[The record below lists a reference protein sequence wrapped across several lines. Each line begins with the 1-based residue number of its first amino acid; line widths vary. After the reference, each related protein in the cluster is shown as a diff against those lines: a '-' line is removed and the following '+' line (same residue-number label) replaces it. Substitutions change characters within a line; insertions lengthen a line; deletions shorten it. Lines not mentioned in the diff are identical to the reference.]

1 MQGVI
6 IGNVSNTYKIET
18 TEKIYVAYAR
28 GKFKNRDIKPLVG
41 DRVEIEVTD
50 EEKNEAIIEEILPRN
65 NEIKRPKIAN
75 IDQIIFIISTK
86 NPKPDLLM
94 LDKQLAY
101 AEKIHV
107 EPIIVVNKCDL
118 KEIYKSI
125 KELYSKVGYK
135 VIVTSAKHNIGIDEL
150 KQVLR
155 NKISVFSGNSGVGKS
170 SIINA
175 LFDKEKTQEGEISK
189 KNRSYE
195 LWLWITLTRNSYFV
209 ILKCRLE
216 NLQHFLYVLNLT
228 QLIHND
234 AHFAAVMD
242 TQFDGAVED
251 ALIAGNGNAM
261 DVDIQLVR
269 DHLCHV
275 MKHTLAVDARNL
287 NGSVKEHHLVHVPLG
302 VKDAI
307 AETGLKL
314 GSHSTVAAVNFY
326 AVLIVDIS
334 EDVVTRNRMTALR
347 EDKRGDVLL
356 IYNHRLLLVEA
367 LSYYKEAALRI
378 VFLVVVREERHKL
391 SPAASRIL
399 SLLAAQFVEV
409 VIAEQYGALADG
421 EEERLI
427 VLHLM
432 QVAELVKD
440 GSVHLQ
446 LVLYKP
452 IVEYLLAS
460 LLQFAVVTAQ
470 YGSDLA
476 LCLSRGHEVYP

>member
-1 MQGVI
+1 MQGII

-135 VIVTSAKHNIGIDEL
+135 VIVTSAKQNIGIDEL
-150 KQVLR
+150 KQVLQ

-189 KNRSYE
+189 KNKKGKNTTTDTKLYKLEKDTYIADTPGFSSFEISEIESTGLDKCFRE
-195 LWLWITLTRNSYFV
+195 FV
-209 ILKCRLE
+209 PEIEKCEFVGCTHIKEE
-216 NLQHFLYVLNLT
+216 N
-228 QLIHND
+228 
-234 AHFAAVMD
+234 
-242 TQFDGAVED
+242 
-251 ALIAGNGNAM
+251 
-261 DVDIQLVR
+261 
-269 DHLCHV
+269 C
-275 MKHTLAVDARNL
+275 
-287 NGSVKEHHLVHVPLG
+287 G
-302 VKDAI
+302 VKKAMQEGRVSTERYERYCKI
-307 AETGLKL
+307 YSELK
-314 GSHSTVAAVNFY
+314 
-326 AVLIVDIS
+326 
-334 EDVVTRNRMTALR
+334 EK
-347 EDKRGDVLL
+347 EK
-356 IYNHRLLLVEA
+356 
-367 LSYYKEAALRI
+367 YKW
-378 VFLVVVREERHKL
+378 
-391 SPAASRIL
+391 
-399 SLLAAQFVEV
+399 
-409 VIAEQYGALADG
+409 
-421 EEERLI
+421 
-427 VLHLM
+427 
-432 QVAELVKD
+432 
-440 GSVHLQ
+440 
-446 LVLYKP
+446 
-452 IVEYLLAS
+452 
-460 LLQFAVVTAQ
+460 
-470 YGSDLA
+470 
-476 LCLSRGHEVYP
+476 

>member
-18 TEKIYVAYAR
+18 AEKIYTAYAR

-125 KELYSKVGYK
+125 KELYSKIGYK
-135 VIVTSAKHNIGIDEL
+135 VIVTSAKQNIGIDEL

-189 KNRSYE
+189 KNKKGKNTTTDTKLYKLEKDTYIADTPGFSSFEISEIESTE
-195 LWLWITLTRNSYFV
+195 LDKCFREFV
-209 ILKCRLE
+209 PEIEKCEFVGCTHIKEE
-216 NLQHFLYVLNLT
+216 N
-228 QLIHND
+228 
-234 AHFAAVMD
+234 
-242 TQFDGAVED
+242 
-251 ALIAGNGNAM
+251 
-261 DVDIQLVR
+261 
-269 DHLCHV
+269 C
-275 MKHTLAVDARNL
+275 
-287 NGSVKEHHLVHVPLG
+287 G
-302 VKDAI
+302 VKKAMQEGRVSTERYERYCNMYD
-307 AETGLKL
+307 ELK
-314 GSHSTVAAVNFY
+314 
-326 AVLIVDIS
+326 
-334 EDVVTRNRMTALR
+334 EK
-347 EDKRGDVLL
+347 EK
-356 IYNHRLLLVEA
+356 
-367 LSYYKEAALRI
+367 YKW
-378 VFLVVVREERHKL
+378 
-391 SPAASRIL
+391 
-399 SLLAAQFVEV
+399 
-409 VIAEQYGALADG
+409 
-421 EEERLI
+421 
-427 VLHLM
+427 
-432 QVAELVKD
+432 
-440 GSVHLQ
+440 
-446 LVLYKP
+446 
-452 IVEYLLAS
+452 
-460 LLQFAVVTAQ
+460 
-470 YGSDLA
+470 
-476 LCLSRGHEVYP
+476 

>member
-135 VIVTSAKHNIGIDEL
+135 VIVTSAKQNIGINEL

-189 KNRSYE
+189 KNKKGKNTTTDTKLYKLEKDTYIADTPGFSSFEISEIESTELDKCFREFVPEIEKCEFVGCTHIKEENCGVKKAIQEGRVSTERYERYCSMYYE
-195 LWLWITLTRNSYFV
+195 L
-209 ILKCRLE
+209 
-216 NLQHFLYVLNLT
+216 
-228 QLIHND
+228 
-234 AHFAAVMD
+234 
-242 TQFDGAVED
+242 
-251 ALIAGNGNAM
+251 
-261 DVDIQLVR
+261 
-269 DHLCHV
+269 
-275 MKHTLAVDARNL
+275 
-287 NGSVKEHHLVHVPLG
+287 KE
-302 VKDAI
+302 K
-307 AETGLKL
+307 EK
-314 GSHSTVAAVNFY
+314 
-326 AVLIVDIS
+326 
-334 EDVVTRNRMTALR
+334 
-347 EDKRGDVLL
+347 
-356 IYNHRLLLVEA
+356 
-367 LSYYKEAALRI
+367 YKW
-378 VFLVVVREERHKL
+378 
-391 SPAASRIL
+391 
-399 SLLAAQFVEV
+399 
-409 VIAEQYGALADG
+409 
-421 EEERLI
+421 
-427 VLHLM
+427 
-432 QVAELVKD
+432 
-440 GSVHLQ
+440 
-446 LVLYKP
+446 
-452 IVEYLLAS
+452 
-460 LLQFAVVTAQ
+460 
-470 YGSDLA
+470 
-476 LCLSRGHEVYP
+476 

>member
-135 VIVTSAKHNIGIDEL
+135 VIVTSAKQNIGIDEL
-150 KQVLR
+150 KQVLQ

-189 KNRSYE
+189 KNKKGKNTTTDTKLYKLEKDTYIADTPGFSSFEISEIESTELDKCFREFVSEIEKCEFVGCTHIKEENCGVKKAMQEGRVSTERYERYCSMYYE
-195 LWLWITLTRNSYFV
+195 L
-209 ILKCRLE
+209 
-216 NLQHFLYVLNLT
+216 
-228 QLIHND
+228 
-234 AHFAAVMD
+234 
-242 TQFDGAVED
+242 
-251 ALIAGNGNAM
+251 
-261 DVDIQLVR
+261 
-269 DHLCHV
+269 
-275 MKHTLAVDARNL
+275 
-287 NGSVKEHHLVHVPLG
+287 KE
-302 VKDAI
+302 K
-307 AETGLKL
+307 EK
-314 GSHSTVAAVNFY
+314 
-326 AVLIVDIS
+326 
-334 EDVVTRNRMTALR
+334 
-347 EDKRGDVLL
+347 
-356 IYNHRLLLVEA
+356 
-367 LSYYKEAALRI
+367 YKW
-378 VFLVVVREERHKL
+378 
-391 SPAASRIL
+391 
-399 SLLAAQFVEV
+399 
-409 VIAEQYGALADG
+409 
-421 EEERLI
+421 
-427 VLHLM
+427 
-432 QVAELVKD
+432 
-440 GSVHLQ
+440 
-446 LVLYKP
+446 
-452 IVEYLLAS
+452 
-460 LLQFAVVTAQ
+460 
-470 YGSDLA
+470 
-476 LCLSRGHEVYP
+476 